1 MCAAVAILVNFHGQ
15 PVCRGTRGV
24 ISTMQQYF
32 ELRDMRRFEGQ
43 TWIPLRQATETSID
57 PPVPTVGPL
66 EEFTGIATAAIED
79 THHAA
84 AAKLGWSDGLGL
96 DAHRAGVETWGY
108 KCADIF
114 RDWNTPLGI
123 NLVIDQFVE
132 EAGLLIWHLHP
143 DLVVALGLV
152 REEDRWFRPKEGWAE
167 VVRLERDVKG
177 KPVKIEIRAEHLRDY
192 LAARGMALYCSSYH
206 ERVMVSSV
214 RPPLPWA
221 KGHFQEATGD
231 DLREGII
238 KKAEYPHLN
247 NHFWSRGALWRTEWV
262 MAGAMSTRIRGDA
275 DPHISSFA
283 LANDGTRVPATA
295 LGNSIDWL
303 FFAPTVVLPLLRHRG
318 AQLRWFSQET
328 GLLGATKYGVH
339 FGLNTLG
346 LITVFAKDI
355 GKLAPWEQRI
365 WAAHNVTP
373 EGGVSAELFAAQM
386 EVNPASTIAPEARL
400 DDAQAALNTAF
411 AAKHGQPLLRDHE
424 TVPSLLRRAHR
435 FQAAEADGVL
445 ELAKELTRLFAE
457 RIEVDAILTIV
468 PLAKGEKRIGSLKAL
483 ERLVAHHSSADEAKS
498 MMAPLFGIMDLRIAD
513 AHLGSS
519 NVASGLA
526 RAAVNAKS
534 PAATQG
540 RQMISCFVDTLA
552 AITGALA

>member
-1 MCAAVAILVNFHGQ
+1 MIQ
-15 PVCRGTRGV
+15 P
-24 ISTMQQYF
+24 YF
-32 ELRDMRRFEGQ
+32 ELRDVRPFDGQ
-43 TWIPLRQATETSID
+43 TWIPLRQAAKTQID
-57 PPVPTVGPL
+57 PPAPTVVSL

-79 THHAA
+79 PHHAA

-96 DAHRAGVETWGY
+96 DAHRAGVEEWGY
-108 KCADIF
+108 KCADVF
-114 RDWNTPLGI
+114 RDWKTPLGI
-123 NLVIDQFVE
+123 NLVIDQSVE

-152 REEDRWFRPKEGWAE
+152 QEEDRWFRPEEGWAE
-167 VVRLERDVKG
+167 VVRLERDVDG
-177 KPVKIEIRAEHLRDY
+177 KPVKIEMRAEHLRDY
-192 LAARGMALYCSSYH
+192 LAARGMELYCSSYH

-214 RPPLPWA
+214 RPSIPWA
-221 KGHFQEATGD
+221 KGHFEETTGD
-231 DLREGII
+231 DFREGII
-238 KKAEYPHLN
+238 KEAEYPYPN
-247 NHFWSRGALWRTEWV
+247 DHFWSRGALWRTEWV
-262 MAGAMSTRIRGDA
+262 MPGAMSTRVRGDA

-283 LANDGTRVPATA
+283 LANDGTRVPAAA
-295 LGNSIDWL
+295 LGKSIDWL
-303 FFAPTVVLPLLRHRG
+303 YFAPTVVLPLMRHRG
-318 AQLRWFSQET
+318 AQLGWFSLET

-346 LITVFAKDI
+346 LITVLAKDV

-400 DDAQAALNTAF
+400 EDAMTSLDAAFTA
-411 AAKHGQPLLRDHE
+411 KYGQPLLRDHD

-435 FQAAEADGVL
+435 FQAAEADGLL

-457 RIEVDAILTIV
+457 RVDVDAILAIV
-468 PLAKGEKRIGSLKAL
+468 PLAKGEKKVGSLKAL
-483 ERLVAHHSSADEAKS
+483 ERLVAHHSAADAAKK

-526 RAAVNAKS
+526 RAAVDTKS

-540 RQMISCFVDTLA
+540 CQMIDSFVATLA
-552 AITGALA
+552 DITGALS

>member
-1 MCAAVAILVNFHGQ
+1 M
-15 PVCRGTRGV
+15 T
-24 ISTMQQYF
+24 SMMQSYF
-32 ELRDMRRFEGQ
+32 ELRDVRPSEGQ
-43 TWIPLRQATETSID
+43 TWIPLRQATETTID
-57 PPVPTVGPL
+57 PPAPTVVSL

-79 THHAA
+79 KHHAA
-84 AAKLGWSDGLGL
+84 AAKLSWSDGLDL

-108 KCADIF
+108 RCADIF
-114 RDWNTPLGI
+114 RHWHTPLGI

-132 EAGLLIWHLHP
+132 EAGLMIWHLHP

-152 REEDRWFRPKEGWAE
+152 REEDRWFRPEEGWAE
-167 VVRLERDVKG
+167 VVRLERDGKG

-192 LAARGMALYCSSYH
+192 LAARGMALYCSSYR

-214 RPPLPWA
+214 RPRLPWA
-221 KGHFQEATGD
+221 KGHFQETTGSD
-231 DLREGII
+231 SREGII
-238 KKAEYPHLN
+238 KSADHPHPTDY
-247 NHFWSRGALWRTEWV
+247 FWSRGALWRTEWV
-262 MAGAMSTRIRGDA
+262 MAGAVSTRVRGDA

-283 LANDGTRVPATA
+283 LANDGTRVPASA
-295 LGNSIDWL
+295 LGKSIDWL
-303 FFAPTVVLPLLRHRG
+303 FFAPTVVLPLMRHRG

-339 FGLNTLG
+339 FGLNSLG
-346 LITVFAKDI
+346 LISVLAKDI
-355 GKLAPWEQRI
+355 GNLATWEQRI
-365 WAAHNVTP
+365 WSAHNVTP

-386 EVNPASTIAPEARL
+386 EVNPATTIAPEACLEGAL
-400 DDAQAALNTAF
+400 DALDTAF

-457 RIEVDAILTIV
+457 RVEVDAILKIV
-468 PLAKGEKRIGSLKAL
+468 PLEKGEKKIGSLKAL
-483 ERLVAHHSSADEAKS
+483 ERLVAHHSTVNDAKT

-513 AHLGSS
+513 AHLGT
-519 NVASGLA
+519 NNIASGLA
-526 RAAVNAKS
+526 RAAVNVKS

-540 RQMISCFVDTLA
+540 RQMIGSFVDTLA
-552 AITGALA
+552 GITGTLA

>member
-1 MCAAVAILVNFHGQ
+1 MIQ
-15 PVCRGTRGV
+15 
-24 ISTMQQYF
+24 SYF
-32 ELRDMRRFEGQ
+32 ELRDVRPLEGQ
-43 TWIPLRQATETSID
+43 TWIPLRQATEAQID
-57 PPVPTVGPL
+57 PPTSTVLSL
-66 EEFTGIATAAIED
+66 EEFTGIATAAIEN

-84 AAKLGWSDGLGL
+84 AVKLGWSDGLGL

-114 RDWNTPLGI
+114 RDWKTPLGI

-132 EAGLLIWHLHP
+132 EAGLLFWHLHP

-152 REEDRWFRPKEGWAE
+152 QEEDRWFRPEEGWAE
-167 VVRLERDVKG
+167 VVRLERDAKG

-206 ERVMVSSV
+206 ERVMVNSV
-214 RPPLPWA
+214 RPSIPWA
-221 KGHFQEATGD
+221 NGHFEEATGY

-238 KKAEYPHLN
+238 KKAECPHPN
-247 NHFWSRGALWRTEWV
+247 DHFWSRGALWRTEWV
-262 MAGAMSTRIRGDA
+262 MAGEMSTRVRGDA

-295 LGNSIDWL
+295 LGQSIDWL
-303 FFAPTVVLPLLRHRG
+303 YFAPTVVLPLMRHRG
-318 AQLRWFSQET
+318 AQLGWFSQET
-328 GLLGATKYGVH
+328 GCLGATKYGVH

-355 GKLAPWEQRI
+355 GKLATWEQRI

-386 EVNPASTIAPEARL
+386 EVNPSSTIAPEARL
-400 DDAQAALNTAF
+400 EGALTALDTAF
-411 AAKHGQPLLRDHE
+411 KAKYGHPLLRDHA
-424 TVPSLLRRAHR
+424 TVQSLLRRAHR

-445 ELAKELTRLFAE
+445 ELAKELTCLFAE
-457 RIEVDAILTIV
+457 RVEVDAILTVV
-468 PLAKGEKRIGSLKAL
+468 PLTKGEKRIGSLKAL
-483 ERLVAHHSSADEAKS
+483 ERLVAHHASTDDAKT
-498 MMAPLFGIMDLRIAD
+498 MMAPFFGIMDLRIAD

-519 NVASGLA
+519 NIASGLA

-540 RQMISCFVDTLA
+540 RQMIDSFVDTLA
-552 AITGALA
+552 AITRALA

>member
-1 MCAAVAILVNFHGQ
+1 MVSLK
-15 PVCRGTRGV
+15 
-24 ISTMQQYF
+24 
-32 ELRDMRRFEGQ
+32 
-43 TWIPLRQATETSID
+43 
-57 PPVPTVGPL
+57 
-66 EEFTGIATAAIED
+66 EFTGIATAAIED

-84 AAKLGWSDGLGL
+84 AAKLGWSDGLDL

-108 KCADIF
+108 KCVDVF
-114 RDWNTPLGI
+114 RDRKAPLGI
-123 NLVIDQFVE
+123 NLVIDQFIE

-143 DLVVALGLV
+143 DLVVALGLM
-152 REEDRWFRPKEGWAE
+152 REEDRWFRPEEGWAE

-192 LAARGMALYCSSYH
+192 LAARGMALYCSSYR
-206 ERVMVSSV
+206 ERVMVSAV

-231 DLREGII
+231 DSREGII
-238 KKAEYPHLN
+238 KTADYPHPN
-247 NHFWSRGALWRTEWV
+247 DHFWSRGALWRTEWV
-262 MAGAMSTRIRGDA
+262 MPGAVSTRVRGDA

-295 LGNSIDWL
+295 LGKSIDWL
-303 FFAPTVVLPLLRHRG
+303 FFAPTVVLPLMRHRG

-328 GLLGATKYGVH
+328 GLLGATQYGVH
-339 FGLNTLG
+339 FGLNMLG

-355 GKLAPWEQRI
+355 GNLAPWEQRI

-400 DDAQAALNTAF
+400 EGALAALDTAF

-424 TVPSLLRRAHR
+424 TIPSLLRRAHR
-435 FQAAEADGVL
+435 FLAAEADGVL
-445 ELAKELTRLFAE
+445 ELAKELTRLFTE
-457 RIEVDAILTIV
+457 RVEVDAILMIV
-468 PLAKGEKRIGSLKAL
+468 PLAKGETKIGSLKAL
-483 ERLVAHHSSADEAKS
+483 ERLVAHHRSANDAKT

-513 AHLGSS
+513 AHLGSN

-526 RAAVNAKS
+526 RAAVDAKA

-540 RQMISCFVDTLA
+540 RQMIDSFVGTLA
-552 AITGALA
+552 AIAAVLA

>member
-1 MCAAVAILVNFHGQ
+1 MIQ
-15 PVCRGTRGV
+15 P
-24 ISTMQQYF
+24 YF
-32 ELRDMRRFEGQ
+32 ELRDVRSLDGQ
-43 TWIPLRQATETSID
+43 TWIPLRQATETQID
-57 PPVPTVGPL
+57 PPAPTIVSV
-66 EEFTGIATAAIED
+66 EEFTGIATAAIEN

-84 AAKLGWSDGLGL
+84 AAKIGWSDGLGL
-96 DAHRAGVETWGY
+96 DSHRAGVETWGY

-114 RDWNTPLGI
+114 RDWKTPLGI

-132 EAGLLIWHLHP
+132 DAGLLIWHLHP

-152 REEDRWFRPKEGWAE
+152 QEEDRWFRPEEGWAE
-167 VVRLERDVKG
+167 VVRLERDVNG

-192 LAARGMALYCSSYH
+192 LAARGMELYCSSYR
-206 ERVMVSSV
+206 ERVVVSSL

-221 KGHFQEATGD
+221 KGHFEEASGND
-231 DLREGII
+231 SREGIV
-238 KKAEYPHLN
+238 KKADHPHPED
-247 NHFWSRGALWRTEWV
+247 HFWSRGALWRTEWV
-262 MAGAMSTRIRGDA
+262 KAGAVSTRVRGDA

-295 LGNSIDWL
+295 LDKSINWL
-303 FFAPTVVLPLLRHRG
+303 FFAPTVVIPLMRHRG

-346 LITVFAKDI
+346 LITVLAKDI
-355 GKLAPWEQRI
+355 GKLATWEQRI

-400 DDAQAALNTAF
+400 GDVMTALDTAF
-411 AAKHGQPLLRDHE
+411 KTKYGQPLLRDHE

-457 RIEVDAILTIV
+457 RVYVDAILTVV
-468 PLAKGEKRIGSLKAL
+468 PLAKGEKKIGSLKAL
-483 ERLVAHHSSADEAKS
+483 ERLVAHHSSADDAKT

-519 NVASGLA
+519 NVESGLA
-526 RAAVNAKS
+526 RAAVDAKS

-540 RQMISCFVDTLA
+540 RQMIGSFVNTLS
-552 AITGALA
+552 AITTSLA